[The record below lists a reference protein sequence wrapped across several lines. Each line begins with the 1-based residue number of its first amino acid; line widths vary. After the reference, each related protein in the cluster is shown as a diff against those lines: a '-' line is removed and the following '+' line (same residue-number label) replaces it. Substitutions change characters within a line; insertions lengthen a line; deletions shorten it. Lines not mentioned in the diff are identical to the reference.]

1 MLKRFTLPLAIALA
15 LIGGA
20 PSTAQAQRYVLIV
33 NPRNPVANLS
43 ASELSKIFLGKRQAW
58 DFNGKLEP
66 VLPVDQTPDS
76 PIRNVFSQRVL
87 RRSINETESYWRQE
101 LYSGRNVPP
110 PQQSEAEAIATVRS
124 QPGAIAYVSA
134 TANLD
139 GVKVVSVQ

>member
-1 MLKRFTLPLAIALA
+1 MLKRLTLPLALALA
-15 LIGGA
+15 LVGGA
-20 PSTAQAQRYVLIV
+20 PSVAHAQRYVLIV
-33 NPRNPVANLS
+33 NPRNPVASLS
-43 ASELSKIFLGKRQAW
+43 SSELSKIFLGKRQAW

-101 LYSGRNVPP
+101 LYAGRNVPP